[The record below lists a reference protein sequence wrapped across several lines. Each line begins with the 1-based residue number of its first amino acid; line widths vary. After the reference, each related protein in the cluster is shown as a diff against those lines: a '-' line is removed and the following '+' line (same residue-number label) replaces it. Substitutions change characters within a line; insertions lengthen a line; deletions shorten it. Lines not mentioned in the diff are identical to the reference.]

1 MATDTNLT
9 TLLADFTTLRQ
20 IMLQDMFS
28 KATPGHYAD
37 YTEVKDASG
46 HRVLEWAF
54 LANIPRMRQWIGA
67 RQKKAPRGYRATV
80 EWLKYESTL
89 ILNADDLRYD
99 PTGVVNDA
107 VTQHTKNTIDFLDEV
122 SHTAYNSNS
131 GVGPTGYDGVALFSA
146 SHPHG
151 PTGATTQS
159 NIGAASTLTDANIK
173 TAIIAGN
180 GLREE
185 NGRTFKVNYTELHV
199 GPKSQFIAQE
209 LFHATRAVVF
219 GSDTAAATIEN
230 ALAGAVKLVV
240 DERDQTFYWTLRDPK
255 MPKPIIL
262 LVGKNPTPE
271 ERTRPDD
278 EPMWERNEMEFGIV
292 ADVGAAALAWQGV
305 YRGTATAAPS

>member
-37 YTEVKDASG
+37 YTEVKDAAG
-46 HRVLEWAF
+46 NRVLEWAF

-89 ILNADDLRYD
+89 ILNADDIRYD
-99 PTGVVNDA
+99 PIGVVNDA

-131 GVGPTGYDGVALFSA
+131 GAGPTGYDGVALFSA

-159 NIGAASTLTDANIK
+159 NLSSTTALSDAAIK
-173 TAIIAGN
+173 AAMILGN

-185 NGRTFKVNYTELHV
+185 NGRTFKVSYNELHV
-199 GPKSQFIAQE
+199 GPKQQFVAEE
-209 LFHATRAVVF
+209 LFHATRAKVF
-219 GSDTAAATIEN
+219 GSDTAAAVIDN
-230 ALAGAVKLVV
+230 AASMASMKLVV
-240 DERDQTFYWTLRDPK
+240 DERDQTFYWTLRDTN

-262 LVGKNPTPE
+262 LVGKQPTPE

-305 YRGTATAAPS
+305 HRGTPTS